1 MKSDPISQKH
11 PAVPPDASA
20 APVSAEMTGP
30 ASDSRRKLLRGGL
43 AAAPVVMTVAS
54 RPVLGQVACTASAGT
69 SMTMQT
75 SLNHNCTITSGL
87 SPEKWKSLANQWPSP
102 YSGAGSST
110 NAATTAATTTTTTSS
125 TSTSTTSSNRTLQQ
139 QLAGTSSGGTSSTGT
154 TGTTTTTSGTSSF
167 DTSRYYGG
175 GGAGTTTTSNNTNG
189 AQTATMYHCPTTGL
203 GGHVFSQKTMVEVI
217 DLTRGGLDSL
227 GRYTVAALLNA
238 RSGRTPMLNETT
250 VRAMWNDL
258 MNRGYFEPTAG
269 IRWGAAE
276 IVAYIKTTI
285 A

>member
-1 MKSDPISQKH
+1 
-11 PAVPPDASA
+11 
-20 APVSAEMTGP
+20 MTGP
-30 ASDSRRKLLRGGL
+30 TSDSRRKLLRGGL

-54 RPVLGQVACTASAGT
+54 RPVLGQVACTASAIT
-69 SMTMQT
+69 SMNMQT
-75 SLNHNCTITSGL
+75 SLNHNCSITSGL
-87 SPEKWKSLANQWPSP
+87 SPEKWKSLAAQWPSP
-102 YSGAGSST
+102 YSGTGSST
-110 NAATTAATTTTTTSS
+110 NTAATSAPTTTTSS
-125 TSTSTTSSNRTLQQ
+125 TSTSTASSNRLLQQ
-139 QLAGTSSGGTSSTGT
+139 QLAGAGSGGTTSTGT
-154 TGTTTTTSGTSSF
+154 TGTSTTAATTSTSSF
-167 DTSRYYGG
+167 DTSRYYSGG
-175 GGAGTTTTSNNTNG
+175 GTSTTTSNTTG
-189 AQTATMYHCPTTGL
+189 QTATMYHCPTTGL
-203 GGHVFSQKTMVEVI
+203 GGHVFSQKTMIEVI

-258 MNRGYFEPTAG
+258 MNRGYYEPTAG

>member
-1 MKSDPISQKH
+1 MAGYLGKS
-11 PAVPPDASA
+11 
-20 APVSAEMTGP
+20 
-30 ASDSRRKLLRGGL
+30 
-43 AAAPVVMTVAS
+43 
-54 RPVLGQVACTASAGT
+54 
-69 SMTMQT
+69 QT
-75 SLNHNCTITSGL
+75 
-87 SPEKWKSLANQWPSP
+87 
-102 YSGAGSST
+102 
-110 NAATTAATTTTTTSS
+110 
-125 TSTSTTSSNRTLQQ
+125 TLQT
-139 QLAGTSSGGTSSTGT
+139 A
-154 TGTTTTTSGTSSF
+154 
-167 DTSRYYGG
+167 
-175 GGAGTTTTSNNTNG
+175 

-203 GGHVFSQKTMVEVI
+203 GGHVFSQKTMIEVI

-258 MNRGYFEPTAG
+258 MNRGYYEPTAG